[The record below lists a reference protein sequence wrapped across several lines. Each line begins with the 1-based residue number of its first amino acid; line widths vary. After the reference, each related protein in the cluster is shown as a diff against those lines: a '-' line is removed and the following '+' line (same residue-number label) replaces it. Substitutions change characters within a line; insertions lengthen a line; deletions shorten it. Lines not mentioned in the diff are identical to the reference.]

1 MRSLVVFW
9 ALLNIGVSQVHANI
23 NLGTQL
29 QKSRFI
35 VRAGPENAI
44 SGKIKRERWSERK
57 ISIFYEP
64 FPLLP
69 PGSLWLGTSNHIP
82 SSLIP
87 FSKNVIRK
95 SPFGLSIAHS
105 LPVWAQQRCLTP
117 SRASQPLQSDLP
129 LLVVPSVLGKAT
141 HVLSIHV
148 ANDCQCA
155 CLSVALALHSIQV
168 KHTLYS
174 FQQLSSAPHVRPRSK

>member
-1 MRSLVVFW
+1 MSSFEHRRTS
-9 ALLNIGVSQVHANI
+9 VSQVHANI
-23 NLGTQL
+23 NLGAQL
-29 QKSRFI
+29 QKRRVI

-69 PGSLWLGTSNHIP
+69 PGTLWLGTSNRIP

-105 LPVWAQQRCLTP
+105 LPVWAQQRAVLHH
-117 SRASQPLQSDLP
+117 QEPL
-129 LLVVPSVLGKAT
+129 
-141 HVLSIHV
+141 
-148 ANDCQCA
+148 N
-155 CLSVALALHSIQV
+155 
-168 KHTLYS
+168 
-174 FQQLSSAPHVRPRSK
+174 LSSQTYLSLSSHQCSEKPPMCCPFM